1 MRKCKAVMGNIVK
14 MNETDITRFKTLIH
28 KSLAQLDDTL
38 AQGAEGTQTVELD
51 QQAIGRL
58 SRQDALLNQAMAK
71 AGQTRRAQEQ
81 TRLRAALARME
92 DGEYGYCTDCGEDI
106 PPKRLEL
113 DLAATLCVSC
123 ASG

>member
-1 MRKCKAVMGNIVK
+1 
-14 MNETDITRFKTLIH
+14 MNDTDLSAFKSRIETAI
-28 KSLAQLDDTL
+28 AQLDDTME
-38 AQGAEGTQTVELD
+38 QGQSGTKTVTLD

-71 AGQTRRAQEQ
+71 AGQTRRAQEK
-81 TRLRAALARME
+81 TRLLAALARI
-92 DGEYGYCTDCGEDI
+92 DQGEYGYCLDCGEAI
-106 PPKRLEL
+106 PPKRLAL

>member
-1 MRKCKAVMGNIVK
+1 MGNIVK

-28 KSLAQLDDTL
+28 KALAQLDDTL

-81 TRLRAALARME
+81 SRLRAALQRME
-92 DGEYGYCTDCGEDI
+92 DGEYGYCSDCGEDI